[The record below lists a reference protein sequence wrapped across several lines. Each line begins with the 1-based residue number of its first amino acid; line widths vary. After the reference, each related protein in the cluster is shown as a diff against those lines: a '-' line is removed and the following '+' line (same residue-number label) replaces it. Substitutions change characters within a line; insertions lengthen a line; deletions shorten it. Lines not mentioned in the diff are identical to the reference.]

1 MTIFDRQREEEGWQK
16 PQKERFCDSEV
27 FRNWLIL
34 LIIFLFSTSLF
45 ASPVG
50 NPANPALMQAG
61 LFSSSNPWIK
71 ASTGYVADYV
81 SNLPLR
87 LSSGSADFDPDE
99 TFKHFGLHSQ
109 MASFSLV
116 LLQRLEAYALLGG
129 SKEHLK
135 WHEEPHTSLFSSLFD
150 FQTSYHFSWATGAR
164 IVLLQWGQTYFSCDA
179 SYFTVPSSQK
189 SFFKFLNRLHLP
201 LDQGKQRFYLR
212 EWQASVA
219 LSSRLWIITPYG
231 GANYFH
237 AKLHIQ
243 EGPENSSLN
252 YRNKNRI
259 GYFYGVTLSITSK
272 FLVNFERRMRG
283 EFAYMFSTQAVF

>member
-1 MTIFDRQREEEGWQK
+1 MRK
-16 PQKERFCDSEV
+16 
-27 FRNWLIL
+27 IL
-34 LIIFLFSTSLF
+34 FFLFLTPSLF

-50 NPANPALMQAG
+50 NSANPALMQTG

-71 ASTGYVADYV
+71 ATTGYLADYV
-81 SNLPLR
+81 SNMPLTH
-87 LSSGSADFDPDE
+87 SSGSANFDPE
-99 TFKHFGLHSQ
+99 TAFKHFGLHSQ
-109 MASFSLV
+109 MATFSLV

-135 WHEEPHTSLFSSLFD
+135 RHDEPATSLFSSLFD
-150 FQTSYHFSWATGAR
+150 FQTSYHFSWAGGVR
-164 IVLLQWGQTYFSCDA
+164 VVLLQWGQTYFSCDA

-201 LDQGKQRFYLR
+201 LDPEKQHFYLR
-212 EWQASVA
+212 EWQASAA
-219 LSSRLWIITPYG
+219 LSSRFWIITPYG
-231 GANYFH
+231 GAKYFH

-252 YRNKNRI
+252 YRNKERI
-259 GYFYGVTLSITSK
+259 GFFFGTTISITSK
-272 FLVNFERRMRG
+272 FLVNFERRVRD